1 MNLPVG
7 NVLKEGVNLKDVK
20 FSNIISTLMK
30 EAFTGYL
37 VLTVEGYSGIEEGLI
52 LFRKGKII
60 GSIFDYS
67 KFQVTVYGTS
77 ALEQSFNSSNVP
89 FGVFDIC
96 ALSTQQVDL
105 VTAFN
110 EKIKIE
116 ITVTAKNLN
125 KLISKK
131 YETKY
136 AKKVLANALKRE
148 ETKFDV
154 FRKLGLSSINQ

>member
-30 EAFTGYL
+30 EHFTGYI

-52 LFRKGKII
+52 LFRKGIII

-67 KFQVTVYGTS
+67 KFQVTVYGGS
-77 ALEQSFNSSNVP
+77 ALEQSFNSSNVH

-110 EKIKIE
+110 EKIKLE

-125 KLISKK
+125 KLIPNK
-131 YETKY
+131 YEVKY
-136 AKKVLANALKRE
+136 AKKVLADALKRE

-154 FRKLGLSSINQ
+154 FRKLGLSGINQ